1 MKRMAFFLITLT
13 LLGVTTVPAQ
23 ATTTFLGGP
32 LTDVGP
38 HPLALVGDEGMALF
52 GEATVDGIG
61 TAQTSMLIDFFGH
74 IQEGDPVFLDT
85 LLLDFSVDDP
95 SLGFI
100 EFGFDMATLNHTAVP
115 GALLGAG
122 VLTADVISV
131 DTDMIGLDLDGF
143 IGQVLV
149 LNYVGLDI
157 MPGAGDFG
165 DAGKVTF
172 GEYASANFALAAV
185 PEPSTF
191 ALGILGVALVGL
203 FVGLRNR
210 K

>member
-1 MKRMAFFLITLT
+1 MKRMAFILVALT
-13 LLGVTTVPAQ
+13 LIGVTAVPAQ

-52 GEATVDGIG
+52 GEAIVDGIG

-74 IQEGDPVFLDT
+74 IQEDDPVFLDT
-85 LLLDFSVDDP
+85 LLLDFSIDDP
-95 SLGFI
+95 GLGFI
-100 EFGFDMATLNHTAVP
+100 EFVFDMATLDHTPVP
-115 GALLGAG
+115 GVLLGAG

-131 DTDMIGLDLDGF
+131 DTDMVGLDLDGF

-165 DAGKVTF
+165 DAGKATF
-172 GEYASANFALAAV
+172 GEHASASFALAAV

-191 ALGILGVALVGL
+191 VLFLVGL
-203 FVGLRNR
+203 TLLSHRS